1 MDEEDGRPGPRARQ
15 CGLFD
20 VPMDVLVRSLRCSRL
35 IPVQAALFNR
45 IPISSIASRQSF
57 SSIQPTSNSAHFFGA
72 DLPKAPAPPQVE
84 EKLNENVPGK

>member
-15 CGLFD
+15 RGLFD
-20 VPMDVLVRSLRCSRL
+20 VPMDVLVRSLRRSRL

-57 SSIQPTSNSAHFFGA
+57 SSIQPTSNSAHFFWRG
-72 DLPKAPAPPQVE
+72 PAEGVCPTAGGGE
-84 EKLNENVPGK
+84 AL